1 MLELDNLGFWLNWNR
16 KLFIQIN
23 LGKLHIGSHFNVCK
37 YCCKASTRQ
46 IKFCNLQGHCD
57 LWIVIVSKTL
67 QWDYVHWAPTKKS
80 NCQGHFICSK
90 LEGQHAKHFKQ
101 LCCWKM
107 CGWVGGWMVGN
118 CQGQGT
124 NLASLI
130 CTGDFDGGELNIET
144 FWWKRGRQGC
154 LWDST
159 WYENQWWRGDEGW
172 EMLTDLAKWRPPPSW
187 VATSLPP
194 APACLAACQ
203 PASLPASSLPGTKA
217 RTNQSL
223 EKHLKKDIYVWCTL
237 LSLVNPE

>member
-67 QWDYVHWAPTKKS
+67 KWDYVHWAPTKKS

-107 CGWVGGWMVGN
+107 CGWVGGWWEIVKVRAQIYPLLSALGTLTGGSWILRHSDERGEDRVVCGIAPDMRISGEEVMKGGRCWLTWQSGGRHQVG
-118 CQGQGT
+118 
-124 NLASLI
+124 
-130 CTGDFDGGELNIET
+130 
-144 FWWKRGRQGC
+144 
-154 LWDST
+154 
-159 WYENQWWRGDEGW
+159 
-172 EMLTDLAKWRPPPSW
+172 
-187 VATSLPP
+187 LPP
-194 APACLAACQ
+194 ASHRP
-203 PASLPASSLPGTKA
+203 LPA
-217 RTNQSL
+217 
-223 EKHLKKDIYVWCTL
+223 
-237 LSLVNPE
+237 